1 MTEHD
6 ALKLMVPPSQQRKGK
21 PRGGVIQIWTTRA
34 CDKCCFGCTQGSNLA
49 GKPGFITPEQFEQAC
64 ISLEDYFG
72 IVGVFGGNPTV
83 HPQFEQLCN
92 ILAKYIPFER
102 RGLWASK
109 LFGHGE
115 ICRRTFNPAVSNLNV
130 HLDREAYDEFKQDW
144 PGCGVFGLVNDSRH
158 SPPYVAMQD
167 VIEDEGRRWEMISGC
182 DINQHWSAMI
192 CVVRGELR
200 AFFCEIAGAIAM
212 LHQDD
217 PDWPDLGLPVDEEWW
232 RRGMDSFANQAR
244 HYCHACGV
252 PLRAYGELAQAKD
265 GTEYVTAT
273 HADIYIPKKTGR
285 RVKIVRSMD
294 DLGPTLGMATKYL
307 QNAKA

>member
-1 MTEHD
+1 
-6 ALKLMVPPSQQRKGK
+6 MVPPSQRRKGK

-72 IVGVFGGNPTV
+72 IVGVFGGNPCV
-83 HPQFEQLCN
+83 HPQFDQLCN

-115 ICRRTFNPAVSNLNV
+115 ICRKTFNPAVSNLNA
-130 HLDREAYDEFKQDW
+130 HLDREAYEEFKRDW
-144 PGCGVFGLVNDSRH
+144 PGCGVFGLNDDSRH
-158 SPPYVAMQD
+158 SPPYIAMQD
-167 VIEDEGRRWEMISGC
+167 LIADEEKRWELISNC

-200 AFFCEIAGAIAM
+200 GFFCEIAGAMAM

-217 PDWPDLGLPVDEEWW
+217 PDWPDMGVPVDENWW
-232 RRGMDSFANQAR
+232 RKGMDAFANQAR

-252 PLRAYGELAQAKD
+252 PLRAYGELAQAAD
-265 GTEYVTAT
+265 GTEYVSAT
-273 HADIYIPKKTGR
+273 HADIYRPKQAGR
-285 RVKIVRSMD
+285 RVKIIRSLD
-294 DLGPTLGMATKYL
+294 EIGSTLGRSTKYL